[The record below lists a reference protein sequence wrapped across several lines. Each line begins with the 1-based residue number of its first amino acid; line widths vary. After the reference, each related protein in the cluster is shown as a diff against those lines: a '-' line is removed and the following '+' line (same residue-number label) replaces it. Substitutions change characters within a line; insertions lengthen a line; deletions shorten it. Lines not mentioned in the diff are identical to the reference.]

1 MAITDQ
7 RASVKECVEQS
18 RKDLLDLGNRNQL
31 INFRPAKTRS
41 VEVVDELSDQV
52 FRILCA
58 ERKKMWFIPLP
69 DSSAGQEES
78 VNDQD
83 ILEAYLASH
92 KDELKQEESNKNGV
106 AKRHID
112 NKLQTQYTGKTLSL
126 RLLNIHR
133 FARTSI
139 EEQGIN
145 VLFLSLGMLNWQDP
159 DGQDLKKSPV
169 LLIPAEISRAD
180 AHSKFVIR
188 YNGDD
193 LGGNLS
199 LQAKLREE
207 LGMAWPNLP
216 EEANTSD
223 GFDLSAYFKEC
234 EAAITGMQDK
244 DWSLDRNVIHL
255 GFFSFHKYVMY
266 RDLDADA
273 VNNNS
278 ALTRLFSSDGFGRQ
292 EAVVS
297 DTASLDKILDPKELF
312 QVVDA
317 DSSQTI
323 VLAEARSD
331 KDMVVQGPPGT
342 GKSQIIVNLIAQ
354 AAAENKTVLF
364 VAEKLAALEVVKR
377 RLENSN
383 LGSIALELHS
393 NKANK
398 KLFLE
403 QLRKAWD
410 EGKPVADPDFEKNY
424 SELKEYTEELNRH
437 SRLIN
442 EPIGQSG
449 VSSFRIF
456 GRLPI
461 LDRELDNDETPEL
474 IMDHW
479 ENWTAGQYHEAEERA
494 HRLQAHLKE
503 IDGFVRHPFRDSTLE
518 AVMPDEKNEIVKRAA
533 DAEKDLQVLLEK
545 LTELQNRIKAPD
557 DLSLR
562 ELDALLKLFD
572 KTSDWPDL
580 SGLSSDVERW
590 TKSDE
595 RIDVVLNHVA
605 AIQKHISEL
614 DSLLNKSAWEDDNA
628 QTLLNYLKEFRGKL
642 WRWIYPDYR
651 AAARKIKLLYRI
663 EQPAQY
669 KRRLQNL
676 EAIVEV
682 QQKRSQLNKEND
694 YMKSLFGNRWNK
706 DNSDARHLRQ
716 IYSAMKLMHGCGLR
730 RELLEP
736 ILQSLTKRLKPSELS
751 ADARKLAPL
760 CERYQKTLDPLLGL
774 LKIDKQRYAPSR
786 EFRDYPLNI
795 QLELLAAWKASPQ
808 KLHPLTRFNAEQREL
823 EKKGLGELAKA
834 ALGWEKAA
842 DHLSLLLQRNWH
854 KALWKKHVKENPQIN
869 RFSAAIASLW
879 AEKFKQADTKMI
891 EHNKVRVLEKHYGN
905 LPSRHGAGEAA
916 ILNKELSKKSRHLPI
931 RKLMHEAGQTIQ
943 KIKPVFMM
951 SPFSV
956 ASYLPRDPK
965 RIVFDL
971 VIFDEASQI
980 RPVDAFGA
988 LMRGKQA
995 VVVGDDKQMPPTT
1008 FFEKM
1013 QEGGDDDYE
1022 ESETKDIESI
1032 LSLFKSKGAFDTMLR
1047 WHYRSR
1053 HSSLIEYSNHGF
1065 YGGKLVIFPAT
1076 ESPHKAAGL
1085 QFVHLDGENSAYI
1098 GGKNPKEAQYIAEQV
1113 RRHAIDHPDQT
1124 LGVAAFGLLQARE
1137 IEDRVEIMRRENK
1150 GLERFFGGHPEEP
1163 FFVKNLEN
1171 VQGDERDVI
1180 FISIGYGYDDQRR
1193 ISMNFG
1199 PLNKEGGERRLN
1211 VLITRARSKCVIFSN
1226 MTGDDVD
1233 TGKTKSAGVRHL
1245 KNYLNFAEKGTFDA
1259 PQATGR
1265 DPDSPFE
1272 IEVAG
1277 AIRTLGWE
1285 VDHQVG
1291 SSGYSIDLAVKDPD
1305 KPGRYI
1311 LAVECD
1317 GASYHSSRWARDRDR
1332 LRQGVLEDKGWTF
1345 HRIWSQSWFYEKE
1358 TELAKIKQAIEDAK
1372 SKADGSNGIT
1382 QAAAKPKPKT
1392 IVKREPKT
1400 DGNPQTPPAYQVADV
1415 EKIKTPEYGFIEEA
1429 WLKKQL
1435 LHVIQVEMP
1444 VHKRVAIRRVKEAV
1458 SLPRMTKHIR
1468 NQFGWA
1474 FNELR
1479 ARSEIRI
1486 TGDFVVLDGPVKIPV
1501 RNRKGVQGVSSKIE
1515 EVSRQEIREAC
1526 LRYIMPHAV
1535 RLGRESL
1542 YREILKLLGM
1552 GSLSAGRKKY
1562 LAGVVGALIKTG
1574 VLEESDGIVAVGKE
1588 ARHD

>member
-1 MAITDQ
+1 MEIADQ
-7 RASVKECVEQS
+7 HASVKERIEQS

-41 VEVVDELSDQV
+41 VEIIDELSDQV
-52 FRILCA
+52 FRILCT
-58 ERKKMWFIPLP
+58 EQKKMWFIPLP
-69 DSSAGQEES
+69 DSDAGQEES
-78 VNDQD
+78 ASDQD
-83 ILEAYLASH
+83 VLEAYLASH
-92 KDELKQEESNKNGV
+92 KETPEQEEDNKDGV
-106 AKRHID
+106 AKRHTD
-112 NKLQTQYTGKTLSL
+112 NKLQTKYTEKTLTR

-159 DGQDLKKSPV
+159 NGRDSKKSPV
-169 LLIPAEISRAD
+169 LLIPVEISRAS
-180 AHSKFVIR
+180 ARSKFIIR

-199 LQAKLREE
+199 LQAKLKEE
-207 LGMAWPNLP
+207 LGIDWPTLP

-223 GFDLSAYFKEC
+223 DFKIKAYFEAC
-234 EAAITGMQDK
+234 ETAISGMQDK
-244 DWSLDRNVIHL
+244 AWSLDRNVIHL

-266 RDLDADA
+266 QDLEADA
-273 VNNNS
+273 IHEDS
-278 ALTRLFSSDGFGRQ
+278 ALTRLLSDGGYGKQ

-297 DTASLDKILDPKELF
+297 GNVSLDKILDPKELF

-323 VLAEARSD
+323 VLAEARSG
-331 KDMVVQGPPGT
+331 KDMIVQGPPGT

-377 RLENSN
+377 RLENNGLS
-383 LGSIALELHS
+383 SIVLELHS
-393 NKANK
+393 NKTNK

-410 EGKPVADPDFEKNY
+410 EGKPTADHDFEKNY

-437 SRLIN
+437 SQLIN
-442 EPIGQSG
+442 EPIGQSR
-449 VSSFRIF
+449 VSPFHIF
-456 GRLPI
+456 GRLPA
-461 LDRELDNDETPEL
+461 LDRELDHDEPPEL
-474 IMDHW
+474 SVDGW
-479 ENWTAGQYHEAEERA
+479 ENWTADQYHEAEEHA
-494 HRLQAHLKE
+494 HKLQAHLKE
-503 IDGFVRHPFRDSTLE
+503 IDDFARHPFRDSMLE
-518 AVMPDEKNEIVKRAA
+518 AVMPDEKSKIAQWAA
-533 DAEKDLQVLLEK
+533 DAEKDLRVLLEK
-545 LTELQNRIKAPD
+545 LTGSQNHFKAPD

-562 ELDALLKLFD
+562 ELDTLLELFD

-580 SGLSSDVERW
+580 SGLSSDVESW
-590 TKSDE
+590 IKSDK
-595 RIDVVLNHVA
+595 RIAAMLDHVA
-605 AIQKHISEL
+605 AVQKHISKL
-614 DSLLNKSAWEDDNA
+614 GSLLRESAWEDDQA
-628 QTLLNYLKEFRGKL
+628 QSLLDYLKGFRDQW
-642 WRWIYPDYR
+642 WRWIYSDYR
-651 AAARKIKLLYRI
+651 AAAAKLKPLYRI
-663 EQPAQY
+663 SPPAHYQE
-669 KRRLQNL
+669 RLQNL

-682 QQKRSQLNKEND
+682 QRKRSRLNEED
-694 YMKSLFGNRWNK
+694 DGMKRLFGNHWDK
-706 DNSDARHLRQ
+706 DGSDVSHLCSVSDAVSL
-716 IYSAMKLMHGCGLR
+716 LCNCGLR
-730 RELLEP
+730 RELLDP
-736 ILQSLTKRLKPSELS
+736 ILQSLSQGLKPSALHG
-751 ADARKLAPL
+751 DAHQLAPFYA
-760 CERYQKTLDPLLGL
+760 RYQKTLDPLLGL
-774 LKIDKQRYAPSR
+774 LKIDKQRHALGR
-786 EFRDYPLNI
+786 DFKDYPLNT
-795 QLELLAAWKASPQ
+795 QLELLAAWQASPQ
-808 KLHPLTRFNAEQREL
+808 KLYPLTRFNAERQAL
-823 EKKGLGELAKA
+823 EKKGLGELANAASRWQKA
-834 ALGWEKAA
+834 AH
-842 DHLSLLLQRNWH
+842 HLSALLQRNWYR
-854 KALWKKHVKENPQIN
+854 ALWQKHVKENPRIN
-869 RFSAAIASLW
+869 QFSAAIAGLW
-879 AEKFKQADTKMI
+879 TEKFKQADTRMI
-891 EHNKVRVLEKHYGN
+891 QHNKVRVLEKHYGN
-905 LPSRHGAGEAA
+905 LPSRHGAGEVA

-931 RKLMHEAGQTIQ
+931 RRLMHEAGQTIQ

-951 SPFSV
+951 SPFSI
-956 ASYLPRDPK
+956 ASYLPRDPE
-965 RIVFDL
+965 RIMFDL
-971 VIFDEASQI
+971 VVFDEASQI

-988 LMRGKQA
+988 LRRGKRA
-995 VVVGDDKQMPPTT
+995 IVVGDDKQMPPTT

-1022 ESETKDIESI
+1022 ESETKDVESI
-1032 LSLFKSKGAFDTMLR
+1032 LSMFKSKGAFDTMLR

-1065 YGGKLVIFPAT
+1065 YGDKLIIFPAT
-1076 ESPHKAAGL
+1076 ESPNKAAGL
-1085 QFVHLDGENSAYI
+1085 QFVHLDKKNSVYK
-1098 GGKNPKEAQYIAEQV
+1098 GGKNPKEAQHIAERVKQ
-1113 RRHAIDHPDQT
+1113 HAMDHPDQT
-1124 LGVAAFGLLQARE
+1124 LGVAAFGLLQAQE
-1137 IEDRVEIMRRENK
+1137 IEDHVEIMRRENE

-1180 FISIGYGYDDQRR
+1180 FISIGYGYDDEKR

-1226 MTGDDVD
+1226 ITGDDVD

-1245 KNYLNFAEKGTFDA
+1245 KNYLNFAKKGIFDT
-1259 PQATGR
+1259 PQTTGK

-1272 IEVAG
+1272 IEVAN
-1277 AIRTLGWE
+1277 AIRTLGWD

-1358 TELAKIKQAIEDAK
+1358 TELTKIRQAIEDAK
-1372 SKADGSNGIT
+1372 SRADRSNGIT
-1382 QAAAKPKPKT
+1382 KAATKTKQRT

-1400 DGNPQTPPAYQVADV
+1400 DGNPQTPPAYQVADI
-1415 EKIKTPEYGFIEEA
+1415 EKSKTSECGFIEDD

-1435 LHVIQVEMP
+1435 LHVVQVEMP
-1444 VHKRVAIRRVKEAV
+1444 VHKKVAIRRVREAA
-1458 SLPRMTKHIR
+1458 SIRRMGKGIKD
-1468 NQFGWA
+1468 QFGWA
-1474 FNELR
+1474 FYELS
-1479 ARSEIRI
+1479 ARNEIRI
-1486 TGDFVVLDGPVKIPV
+1486 KDDFIVLAEPREVPV
-1501 RNRKGVQGVSSKIE
+1501 RRRKGVPGVSNKIE

-1535 RLGRESL
+1535 RIDRESL

-1552 GSLSAGRKKY
+1552 GSLSASRKKY
-1562 LAGVVGALIKTG
+1562 LAGVIEALIKTG
-1574 VLEESDGIVAVGKE
+1574 ALEESDGMIAAGKE
-1588 ARHD
+1588 SSS